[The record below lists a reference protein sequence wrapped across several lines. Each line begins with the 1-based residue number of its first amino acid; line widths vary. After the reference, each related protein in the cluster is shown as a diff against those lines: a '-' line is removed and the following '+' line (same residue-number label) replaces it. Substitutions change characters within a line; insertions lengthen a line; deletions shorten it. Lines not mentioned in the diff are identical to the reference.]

1 MLAFGCALLNILI
14 GIVWGSISGY
24 FGGIVDIT
32 MERFCDIVSGL
43 PSIAII
49 TLCLLHFKNDMLA
62 FIISM
67 FMTGWMGVAGRT
79 RTQFYRYKGREYVLA
94 SRTLGARDGR
104 LIFRHIL
111 PNAMGTIITSSILM
125 IPSVIYSEA
134 SIAYL
139 GLGLKGQLMFGVIL
153 TENSNIFQGYTMYL
167 LIIPTIIMAFLLV
180 SFNLFGNG
188 LRDAFNPSLKGED

>member
-1 MLAFGCALLNILI
+1 MVCVQIITDCSVSDRFCNISQYKYLGYPFKPKYLFGTDQYGRDYLKTILTSLRLSLVLAFGCALLNILI

-79 RTQFYRYKGREYVLA
+79 RTQLYRYKGREYVLA

-111 PNAMGTIITSSILM
+111 P
-125 IPSVIYSEA
+125 
-134 SIAYL
+134 
-139 GLGLKGQLMFGVIL
+139 
-153 TENSNIFQGYTMYL
+153 
-167 LIIPTIIMAFLLV
+167 
-180 SFNLFGNG
+180 SF
-188 LRDAFNPSLKGED
+188 SKC